1 MNEPDP
7 QQVADEA
14 CKAFNAWSEEQ
25 EQGEAKATPEQRYAM
40 LQFLYP
46 NWDKMDEYAGDDF
59 NHDLASYWA
68 VREKI
73 EKEFQAA
80 ALKAVRQGDHAFF
93 TRMAR
98 AAKEKRNPEVERNN
112 RVYGTVF
119 FALCELLQYVR
130 EHSELPTAENLI
142 ELMEEKQEKLSPDR
156 WKNVRN
162 ILKLAGKLP
171 RKPKSSGI

>member
-7 QQVADEA
+7 KQVADEA
-14 CKAFNAWSEEQ
+14 RKAYCDWCEKYYEGEE
-25 EQGEAKATPEQRYAM
+25 GTLEQRFAI
-40 LQFLYP
+40 LQFLDP
-46 NWDKMDEYAGDDF
+46 GEMDDF
-59 NHDLASYWA
+59 EAGVFFELYHAYDPD
-68 VREKI
+68 KI
-73 EKEFQAA
+73 EKEFQTA